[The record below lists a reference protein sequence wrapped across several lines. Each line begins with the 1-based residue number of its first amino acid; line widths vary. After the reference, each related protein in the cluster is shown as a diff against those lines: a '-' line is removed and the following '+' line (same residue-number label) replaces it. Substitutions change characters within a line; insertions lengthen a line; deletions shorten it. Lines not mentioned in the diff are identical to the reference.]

1 MSARDVRNVWIVSL
15 VMALHAVAAE
25 EESRIKPGHN
35 LLQEADHRPAIC
47 PGGRHAAVSPV
58 QGRLGLRPAGPGR

>member
-47 PGGRHAAVSPV
+47 QEIDWNECRSRMSLASPTIWKM
-58 QGRLGLRPAGPGR
+58 